1 MRKYLIFFI
10 IFTFTIIFLL
20 NLPNNQNVNE
30 VNLGGS
36 FELID
41 KNGQIKSNY
50 DIETEYFLIFFGF
63 TTCPSICP
71 IALNNI
77 SLALNEI
84 SPEILEKITPIFI
97 TVDPSRDTPARL
109 KEYFKHFHEKFVPLT
124 GEDEVLSK
132 IIDKFGVYS
141 NLLPESENIEG
152 EYMYDHS
159 SYIYLTGNNGKY
171 IDHSYHNIEVIELI
185 NMIEINL
192 K

>member
-109 KEYFKHFHEKFVPLT
+109 KEYFKHFHEKFVPLISIST
-124 GEDEVLSK
+124 LLS
-132 IIDKFGVYS
+132 
-141 NLLPESENIEG
+141 
-152 EYMYDHS
+152 
-159 SYIYLTGNNGKY
+159 
-171 IDHSYHNIEVIELI
+171 
-185 NMIEINL
+185 
-192 K
+192 